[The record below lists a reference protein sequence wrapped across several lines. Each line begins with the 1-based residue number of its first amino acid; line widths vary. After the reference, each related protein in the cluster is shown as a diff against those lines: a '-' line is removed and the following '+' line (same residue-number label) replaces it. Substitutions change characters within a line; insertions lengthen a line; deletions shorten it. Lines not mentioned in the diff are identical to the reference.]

1 MLKNGE
7 GYSDPTFD
15 QALWGIREEEK
26 TRALEKKYGVHRG
39 ETYKVLV
46 ERTSDDATTCKVKR
60 EYRKMKVVGVYPHI
74 ITLEDKNG
82 IKESFQ
88 WHEFYKRRKE

>member
-1 MLKNGE
+1 MIKNGE

-26 TRALEKKYGVHRG
+26 TRELEKKYGVYRG

-46 ERTSDDATTCKVKR
+46 ERTSDDATTC
-60 EYRKMKVVGVYPHI
+60 
-74 ITLEDKNG
+74 
-82 IKESFQ
+82 S
-88 WHEFYKRRKE
+88 